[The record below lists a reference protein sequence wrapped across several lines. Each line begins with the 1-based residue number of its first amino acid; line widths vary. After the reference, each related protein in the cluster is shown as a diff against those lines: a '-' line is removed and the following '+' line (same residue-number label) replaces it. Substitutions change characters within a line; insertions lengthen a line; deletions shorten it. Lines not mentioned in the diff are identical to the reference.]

1 MQKELLIRNTIS
13 ISKRLRSMF
22 GNLNS
27 TRKIMF
33 SNQSVFLYNGNWK
46 SFTGNKFEKIS
57 LLNELRIVKRDHTT
71 QLWVHL
77 IMSLFLIKALNS

>member
-1 MQKELLIRNTIS
+1 MQNELLIRNTIS

-46 SFTGNKFEKIS
+46 NFTGIKFEKIS
-57 LLNELRIVKRDHTT
+57 
-71 QLWVHL
+71 
-77 IMSLFLIKALNS
+77 